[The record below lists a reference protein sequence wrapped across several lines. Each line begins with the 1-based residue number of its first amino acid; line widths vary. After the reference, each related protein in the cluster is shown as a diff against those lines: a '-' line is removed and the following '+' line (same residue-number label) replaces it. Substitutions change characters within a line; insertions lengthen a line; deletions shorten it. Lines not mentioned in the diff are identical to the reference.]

1 VTPPP
6 SSPLLEGEA
15 LAAAA
20 DAAVVQQ
27 ALTGHEAAAREIVRR
42 FERPVFNLIDR
53 LVLDRST
60 AEDLC
65 QDTFAK
71 VFRALHTFDTRLR
84 FSAWILRVANNTAID
99 YLRRRRPALVPL
111 DAVGEDE
118 LPLAERIADP
128 RAPTPEQIVQR
139 RDLAAALD
147 AALDRI
153 RPEYRR
159 VLVLRYRKSWTTP
172 RLRPSPNCPW
182 GRSKPFCIGAAR
194 RSPASWAPRPAGA
207 LKPGP
212 PCARKGDCGQIT
224 SCTGT
229 RTTLSRAGWMPN
241 GGETTTRPIRR
252 CGRHSPRC
260 RAARPTSR
268 SRPA

>member
-1 VTPPP
+1 MTPPP

-99 YLRRRRPALVPL
+99 YLRRRRPTLVPL
-111 DAVGEDE
+111 DTVGEDE

-147 AALDRI
+147 AALDRL

-159 VLVLRYRKSWTTP
+159 VLVLRYQEELDYAEIAAVTELPVGTVKTFLHR
-172 RLRPSPNCPW
+172 
-182 GRSKPFCIGAAR
+182 GRQALARELGTSAGRRAETGA
-194 RSPASWAPRPAGA
+194 PPRP
-207 LKPGP
+207 
-212 PCARKGDCGQIT
+212 
-224 SCTGT
+224 
-229 RTTLSRAGWMPN
+229 
-241 GGETTTRPIRR
+241 
-252 CGRHSPRC
+252 
-260 RAARPTSR
+260 
-268 SRPA
+268 

>member
-1 VTPPP
+1 MTPPP

-71 VFRALHTFDTRLR
+71 VFRALHTFDARLR
-84 FSAWILRVANNTAID
+84 FSAWILRIANNTAID
-99 YLRRRRPALVPL
+99 YLRRRRPTLVPL
-111 DAVGEDE
+111 DTVGEDE

-159 VLVLRYRKSWTTP
+159 VLVLRYHEELDYAEIAAITELPVGTVKTFLHRGRQALARELGASAG
-172 RLRPSPNCPW
+172 RP
-182 GRSKPFCIGAAR
+182 AET
-194 RSPASWAPRPAGA
+194 RSPVRP
-207 LKPGP
+207 
-212 PCARKGDCGQIT
+212 
-224 SCTGT
+224 
-229 RTTLSRAGWMPN
+229 
-241 GGETTTRPIRR
+241 
-252 CGRHSPRC
+252 
-260 RAARPTSR
+260 
-268 SRPA
+268 

>member
-1 VTPPP
+1 MTPPP

-27 ALTGHEAAAREIVRR
+27 ALTGHGAAAREIVRR

-84 FSAWILRVANNTAID
+84 FSAWILRIANNTAID
-99 YLRRRRPALVPL
+99 YLRRRRPTLVPL
-111 DAVGEDE
+111 DTVEDDE

-159 VLVLRYRKSWTTP
+159 VLVLRYHEELDYAEIAAITELPVGTVKTFLHRGRQALARELGASAG
-172 RLRPSPNCPW
+172 RP
-182 GRSKPFCIGAAR
+182 AET
-194 RSPASWAPRPAGA
+194 RSPVRP
-207 LKPGP
+207 
-212 PCARKGDCGQIT
+212 
-224 SCTGT
+224 
-229 RTTLSRAGWMPN
+229 
-241 GGETTTRPIRR
+241 
-252 CGRHSPRC
+252 
-260 RAARPTSR
+260 
-268 SRPA
+268 

>member
-84 FSAWILRVANNTAID
+84 FSAWILRIANNTAID
-99 YLRRRRPALVPL
+99 YLRRRRPTLVPL
-111 DAVGEDE
+111 DTVGEDE

-128 RAPTPEQIVQR
+128 RALTPEQIVHR

-159 VLVLRYRKSWTTP
+159 VLVLRYQEELDYAEIAAITELPVGTVKTFLHR
-172 RLRPSPNCPW
+172 
-182 GRSKPFCIGAAR
+182 GRQALAR
-194 RSPASWAPRPAGA
+194 ELG
-207 LKPGP
+207 
-212 PCARKGDCGQIT
+212 T
-224 SCTGT
+224 S
-229 RTTLSRAGWMPN
+229 A
-241 GGETTTRPIRR
+241 
-252 CGRHSPRC
+252 GRH
-260 RAARPTSR
+260 AETGAH
-268 SRPA
+268 SRP